1 VWYWEKVSLLHMDP
15 AMPRHEH
22 TKPVIQHWYDTR
34 AKQHT
39 RITQKYKFGEGN
51 AIHLQKG
58 LLSHN
63 ILV

>member
-1 VWYWEKVSLLHMDP
+1 MDP